1 MSEITNYLR
10 ATATNDVAKLN
21 QILQQLQKMI
31 TAVTGDLKKELVV
44 FSPETKTRTTTGSAG
59 EPPVKKPHTT
69 THDNFDI
76 LIKPVA
82 SAKSW
87 NKTVTTTGTLTFTA
101 TDSKRSGNAK
111 FDGSSYITINDH
123 TDLNPNAISISVY
136 VKLPTVSS
144 DALIVK
150 KDGQYELKATSSG
163 IEWRVN
169 TGSWSSAITTTYT
182 ANTWTLITACYTDGT
197 LTLYKD
203 GSSVATASV
212 SGNIATTSNNLSI
225 GGNGSNNLPNN
236 SYLSHLLIL
245 DSDVGST
252 WVSDWNTKAVLDINS
267 KNPIIYYE
275 FIKNEPSFP
284 ATNGLVVSA

>member
-44 FSPETKTRTTTGSAG
+44 FSPEKRIRTTTGQAG
-59 EPPVKKPHTT
+59 DPNVKDPHTT
-69 THDNFDI
+69 KHDNFEI
-76 LIKPVA
+76 LIKPA
-82 SAKSW
+82 SSAKSW
-87 NKTVTTTGTLTFTA
+87 NKTVITTGTLTFSGSGA
-101 TDSKRSGNAK
+101 FRSGNAK

-123 TDLNPNAISISVY
+123 TELNPNAISISVY
-136 VKLPTVSS
+136 VKLPTITS

-182 ANTWTLITACYTDGT
+182 TNTWTQITACYTNGT

-203 GSSVATASV
+203 GTSVATASV
-212 SGNIATTSNNLSI
+212 SGNIATTANDLSI
-225 GGNGSNNLPNN
+225 GGNGSNDLPNN
-236 SYLSHLLIL
+236 SYMSHLIIL

-252 WVSDWNTKAVLDINS
+252 WVSDWNTKAVLDINT
-267 KNPIIYYE
+267 KNPIIYYD

-284 ATNGLVVSA
+284 ATNGLIVSA